1 VQRFTIERL
10 MAMLVKLDADVEV
23 SIDVHPRR
31 AVASRAR
38 G

>member
-1 VQRFTIERL
+1 
-10 MAMLVKLDADVEV
+10 MAMLVKLNADVEV

-31 AVASRAR
+31 AVASPAR